1 MELNKTINVD
11 AETKERFN
19 EMAKSKG
26 MFHYTFLIL
35 LMDMYEKTMGYDDE
49 CDEGDNDE

>member
-1 MELNKTINVD
+1 MDLSKTINLN

-35 LMDMYEKTMGYDDE
+35 LMDMYDKTLGVDDE
-49 CDEGDNDE
+49 